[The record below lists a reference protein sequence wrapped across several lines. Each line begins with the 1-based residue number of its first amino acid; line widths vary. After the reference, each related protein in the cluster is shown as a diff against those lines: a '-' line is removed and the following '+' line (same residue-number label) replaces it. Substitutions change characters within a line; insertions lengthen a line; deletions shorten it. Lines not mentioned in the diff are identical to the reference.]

1 MLAHRGR
8 LAANYVM
15 ASPLLDVQDLR
26 VHFPVAHAGVFRPRR
41 VVKAVDGVSL
51 RIDRGRTL
59 GVVGESGSGKTT
71 CALAVMRLVD
81 ITEGAVWLDGVNLA
95 ALPDEKLRHARRDM
109 QMIFQDP
116 YSSLNP
122 RLRAGEIVEEPLR
135 LAGQDDG
142 GERRDRARQ
151 LFQQVGLRQDQM
163 ALFPHQFSGG
173 QRQRI
178 GVARALALSPKLIV
192 CDEPVSAL
200 DIAVQA
206 QVLNLLARLQRE
218 LGLTYLFI
226 SHDLAVIQYMCDD
239 VAVMY
244 LGQIVEL
251 ASKEQLFQNPLHPYT
266 WALLSAVP
274 KIEIGNRGYADRV
287 KLVGDPPSP
296 IDIPPGCRF
305 AGRCPFAE
313 QRCRT
318 TPPEIREIQ
327 PGHRVACHLVGE
339 NGLAPHA
346 NSYRSTP

>member
-1 MLAHRGR
+1 
-8 LAANYVM
+8 
-15 ASPLLDVQDLR
+15 
-26 VHFPVAHAGVFRPRR
+26 
-41 VVKAVDGVSL
+41 
-51 RIDRGRTL
+51 
-59 GVVGESGSGKTT
+59 
-71 CALAVMRLVD
+71 MRLIH
-81 ITEGAVWLDGVNLA
+81 ITGGVICLDGIDLA
-95 ALPDEKLRHARRDM
+95 TLSEAKLRRARRDV

-122 RLRAGEIVEEPLR
+122 RLRVGEIVEEPLR
-135 LAGQDDG
+135 LAEQGEAR
-142 GERRDRARQ
+142 ERRDRVRT
-151 LFQQVGLRQDQM
+151 LLQQVGLTEDQM

-178 GVARALALSPKLIV
+178 GIARALALSPKLIV

-206 QVLNLLARLQRE
+206 QVLNLLARLQRD

-226 SHDLAVIQYMCDD
+226 SHDLGVIEYMCDD

-244 LGQIVEL
+244 LGQIVEF

-274 KIEIGNRGYADRV
+274 KIEIGGHGYADRV

-296 IDIPPGCRF
+296 IDVPVGCRF
-305 AGRCPFAE
+305 AGRCPFTE

-318 TPPEIREIQ
+318 TPPEMREIQ
-327 PGHRVACHLVGE
+327 PGHRVACHLVTADGS
-339 NGLAPHA
+339 APHA
-346 NSYRSTP
+346 NRLGRLS

>member
-1 MLAHRGR
+1 MLADPGR
-8 LAANYVM
+8 LGASFVM

-26 VHFPVAHAGVFRPRR
+26 VHFPIASGGVFRPRR

-59 GVVGESGSGKTT
+59 AVVGESGSGKTT

-81 ITEGAVWLDGVNLA
+81 IAAGAVWLDGVNLA
-95 ALPDEKLRHARRDM
+95 ALPDAKLRQARRDV

-135 LAGQDDG
+135 LAGQEDDR
-142 GERRDRARQ
+142 ERRDRARE

-163 ALFPHQFSGG
+163 VLFPHQFSGG

-206 QVLNLLARLQRE
+206 QVLNLLARLQRD
-218 LGLTYLFI
+218 LRLTYLFI

-244 LGQIVEL
+244 LGQIVEV
-251 ASKEQLFQNPLHPYT
+251 ASKAQLFQDPLHPYT

-287 KLVGDPPSP
+287 KLAGDPPSP

-313 QRCRT
+313 ERCRT
-318 TPPEIREIQ
+318 IAPQLREIQ
-327 PGHRVACHLVGE
+327 PGHRVACHLVAEDGS
-339 NGLAPHA
+339 APHA
-346 NSYRSTP
+346 NNYRSRP